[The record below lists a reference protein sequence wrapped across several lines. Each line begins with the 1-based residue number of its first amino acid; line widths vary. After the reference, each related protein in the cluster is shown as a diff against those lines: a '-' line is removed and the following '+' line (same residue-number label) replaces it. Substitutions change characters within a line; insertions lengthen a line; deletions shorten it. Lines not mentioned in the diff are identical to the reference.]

1 MQLKTILNRV
11 QKFKSFVY
19 GSVRWAND
27 AKEPAIEV
35 ELHARANS
43 RGICSGCARRR
54 PGYDRLSQR
63 CFEFIPFWGLKVFF
77 LYAPRRVECGRC
89 GIRVERMP
97 WVSGKRRLTESYAW
111 FLAGWAK
118 RLSWSETARA
128 FRTTWD
134 QVFSAVRMAVM
145 WGRKH
150 QNLEA
155 IEAIGVD
162 EIARQRGH
170 RYLTLVYQ
178 IDSGCR
184 RLLWIGRER
193 RAETL
198 EKFFQ
203 WLGTER
209 IEKLRYIC
217 SDMWKPYLK
226 VIADKASHAL
236 HILDRFHIMAQMSKA
251 IDQVRAEEVRRLKQ
265 EGLEPMLS
273 NTRWLLLKRPE
284 KLTAKQEPKLAALLR
299 CNLKTVRSYLLK
311 EDFQRLWS
319 YKSWYWAGEFLD
331 RWCTKTMRSK
341 IEPMKKAAG
350 QLRKHRPL
358 LLNWFRAKGQFSSGI
373 VEGFNNKAKLTTRKA
388 YGFRTYHATE
398 IALYHALGDLP
409 GPKAAHEFF

>member
-63 CFEFIPFWGLKVFF
+63 RFEFIPFWGLKVFF

-97 WVSGKRRLTESYAW
+97 WVSGKRQLTESYAW

-128 FRTTWD
+128 FRSTWD

-184 RLLWIGRER
+184 RLLWIGQER

-198 EKFFQ
+198 QKFFQ

-311 EDFQRLWS
+311 EDFQRFWS

-388 YGFRTYHATE
+388 YGFRTYHATK

-409 GPKAAHEFF
+409 VPKAAHKFF

>member
-11 QKFKSFVY
+11 QRFKSFVY

-27 AKEPAIEV
+27 AEEPAIEV

-97 WVSGKRRLTESYAW
+97 WVSGKRQLTESYAW

-178 IDSGCR
+178 IDFRMSAAVVDWPGEESRDAAEVLSVAGHRANREAAIYLQRYVEALSEGYCR
-184 RLLWIGRER
+184 QGEP
-193 RAETL
+193 
-198 EKFFQ
+198 
-203 WLGTER
+203 
-209 IEKLRYIC
+209 C
-217 SDMWKPYLK
+217 
-226 VIADKASHAL
+226 ASHTGSVPHHGAN
-236 HILDRFHIMAQMSKA
+236 
-251 IDQVRAEEVRRLKQ
+251 E
-265 EGLEPMLS
+265 
-273 NTRWLLLKRPE
+273 
-284 KLTAKQEPKLAALLR
+284 
-299 CNLKTVRSYLLK
+299 
-311 EDFQRLWS
+311 
-319 YKSWYWAGEFLD
+319 
-331 RWCTKTMRSK
+331 
-341 IEPMKKAAG
+341 
-350 QLRKHRPL
+350 
-358 LLNWFRAKGQFSSGI
+358 
-373 VEGFNNKAKLTTRKA
+373 
-388 YGFRTYHATE
+388 
-398 IALYHALGDLP
+398 
-409 GPKAAHEFF
+409 